1 MSRLHMVNI
10 DLSGVSSSEELHCVL
25 KDALGFPGWYGCN
38 WDAFWDAITD
48 LVEMPEH
55 LKISGWNMLSKRLPE
70 DARLMHECLTE
81 MKVEYP
87 ALASDVDFG

>member
-1 MSRLHMVNI
+1 
-10 DLSGVSSSEELHCVL
+10 
-25 KDALGFPGWYGCN
+25 
-38 WDAFWDAITD
+38 
-48 LVEMPEH
+48 
-55 LKISGWNMLSKRLPE
+55 MLSKRLPE